1 MDKNINKQ
9 NVYISEEEN
18 TLNWIEIQSSFKKSF
33 GNEIYNSWLQKISLV
48 KEYNDYLILGVPT
61 RFFRDWIVSRYLDKI
76 LEQVKSFKLSLNRI
90 EFKIIEEN
98 KQNQELIKIDQLNK
112 VTEIKDSILNYNRL
126 NPNLSFESFIKGKS
140 NEIALSY
147 SKKVCDYVS
156 RYNPLYIC
164 GGVGLGKTHLLNA
177 IGLETQ
183 KDNNVMF
190 ISAERFMYHFIKSI
204 KKNDMVNF
212 KDFFRKSSVFII
224 DDIQF
229 ISGKESLQEEF
240 FHTFNSLIEKGSQI
254 IISSDRPPMKLDRV
268 QERIKSRL
276 SGGLVVDIEAPDL
289 DLKIKIL
296 KKKIE
301 EIQNQFKENIDLSD
315 EVINYIAS
323 ESKTNIRELIGVL
336 NRVIAFSRVHNK
348 VLTTVD
354 CKNILKDVFSQIRVI
369 TVDKIQNIVSNYFNI
384 ALSDML
390 SQRRSRPLARPR
402 QIAMYLAK
410 KMTSRSLPEIG
421 RRFAN
426 RDHTTV
432 IHAVKTITRLSDQD
446 DEMKKILI
454 KLKVFC
460 WNSEEMQFIV
470 KRDILLKSLNFV
482 QGVVEKKNTLPIL
495 SNVLLQLKE
504 KKLTIV
510 ATDLDIVFHDEIE
523 DVKVLKE
530 GSTTTSAAILYDI
543 LRKISSNS
551 ELNFD
556 LKNENKLSLKE

>member
-1 MDKNINKQ
+1 MDKNNFKK
-9 NVYISEEEN
+9 NNLHSSEEEN
-18 TLNWIEIQSSFKKSF
+18 TLKWEEVQKGFKDTF
-33 GNEIYNSWLQKISLV
+33 GSEVYNSWLQKLTLI
-48 KEYNDYLILGVPT
+48 KEFNDYLILGVPT

-98 KQNQELIKIDQLNK
+98 RQNQDLIKIDELNK

-126 NPNLSFESFIKGKS
+126 NPNLNFNSFIKGKS
-140 NEIALSY
+140 NDIAVSY
-147 SKKVCDYVS
+147 AKKVCEHLS
-156 RYNPLYIC
+156 RYNPLYIS

-177 IGLETQ
+177 IGLELQ
-183 KDNNVMF
+183 NDNNVMF

-240 FHTFNSLIEKGSQI
+240 FHTFNSLMDKGSQI
-254 IISSDRPPMKLDRV
+254 IISSDRHPMKLDRV

-276 SGGLVVDIEAPDL
+276 AGGLVVDIDVPDFE
-289 DLKIKIL
+289 LKAEII

-301 EIQNQFKENIDLSD
+301 EIQSQFKENINLND

-323 ESKTNIRELIGVL
+323 ECKTNIRELIGVL

-348 VLTTVD
+348 SLDISD
-354 CKNILKDVFSQIRVI
+354 CKKILRDVFSQIKVI
-369 TVDKIQNIVSNYFNI
+369 TVDKIQNTVSNFFNI
-384 ALSDML
+384 ALSEML

-402 QIAMYLAK
+402 QIAMFLAK
-410 KMTSRSLPEIG
+410 KMTTRSLPEIG

-432 IHAVKTITRLSDQD
+432 IHAVKTITRLSEQD
-446 DEMKKILI
+446 DEMKKNISQI
-454 KLKVFC
+454 
-460 WNSEEMQFIV
+460 
-470 KRDILLKSLNFV
+470 KSL
-482 QGVVEKKNTLPIL
+482 
-495 SNVLLQLKE
+495 LL
-504 KKLTIV
+504 
-510 ATDLDIVFHDEIE
+510 
-523 DVKVLKE
+523 
-530 GSTTTSAAILYDI
+530 
-543 LRKISSNS
+543 
-551 ELNFD
+551 
-556 LKNENKLSLKE
+556 EN

>member
-1 MDKNINKQ
+1 MENKNLKNTNIY
-9 NVYISEEEN
+9 VSEEEK
-18 TLNWIEIQSSFKKSF
+18 TLNWEEIQISFKKTF
-33 GNEIYNSWLQKISLV
+33 GEEIYNSWLQKISLV
-48 KEYNDYLILGVPT
+48 KEYNDFLILGVPT

-76 LEQVKSFKLSLNRI
+76 LEQVKSFKMSLNRI

-98 KQNQELIKIDQLNK
+98 KSSQEFIKINELNK

-126 NPNLSFESFIKGKS
+126 NPSLNFEGFIQGKS
-140 NEIALSY
+140 NDIALSY
-147 SKKVCDYVS
+147 SKKVCEHLS

-177 IGLETQ
+177 IGLELQ
-183 KDNNVMF
+183 NDNNVMY

-229 ISGKESLQEEF
+229 ISGKDSLQEEF
-240 FHTFNSLIEKGSQI
+240 FHTFNSLMDKGSQI

-276 SGGLVVDIEAPDL
+276 AGGLVVDIDIPDFE
-289 DLKIKIL
+289 LKTKII
-296 KKKIE
+296 KKKIL
-301 EIQNQFKENIDLSD
+301 EIQEQFKENISLSD

-336 NRVIAFSRVHNK
+336 NRVIAFSRVHNRA
-348 VLTTVD
+348 LTLVD
-354 CKNILKDVFSQIRVI
+354 CKNILKYVFNQIRVI
-369 TVDKIQNIVSNYFNI
+369 TVDKIQNTVSNYFNI
-384 ALSDML
+384 ALSEML

-432 IHAVKTITRLSDQD
+432 IHAVKTITRLSEQD
-446 DEMKKILI
+446 DEMKKNISQI
-454 KLKVFC
+454 
-460 WNSEEMQFIV
+460 
-470 KRDILLKSLNFV
+470 KSL
-482 QGVVEKKNTLPIL
+482 
-495 SNVLLQLKE
+495 LLEQ
-504 KKLTIV
+504 
-510 ATDLDIVFHDEIE
+510 
-523 DVKVLKE
+523 
-530 GSTTTSAAILYDI
+530 
-543 LRKISSNS
+543 
-551 ELNFD
+551 
-556 LKNENKLSLKE
+556 

>member
-1 MDKNINKQ
+1 MENNNIKKQ
-9 NVYISEEEN
+9 NAFVSEEEK
-18 TLNWIEIQSSFKKSF
+18 TLNWEEIQTSFKKNF
-33 GNEIYNSWLQKISLV
+33 GTEVYNSWLQKISLV

-98 KQNQELIKIDQLNK
+98 KKNQEYIKIDELNK

-126 NPNLSFESFIKGKS
+126 NPNLNFESFIQGKS
-140 NEIALSY
+140 NDIALSY
-147 SKKVCDYVS
+147 SKKVCEHIS
-156 RYNPLYIC
+156 RYNPLYVC

-177 IGLETQ
+177 IGIELQ
-183 KDNNVMF
+183 HNNNVMF

-240 FHTFNSLIEKGSQI
+240 FHTFNSLMDKGSQI
-254 IISSDRPPMKLDRV
+254 IISADRAPMKLDRV

-276 SGGLVVDIEAPDL
+276 AGGLVVDIEAPDL
-289 DLKIKIL
+289 DLKIKII

-301 EIQNQFKENIDLSD
+301 EIESQFKEKINLSD
-315 EVINYIAS
+315 EVVNYLAS
-323 ESKTNIRELIGVL
+323 ESKTNIRELIGIL
-336 NRVIAFSRVHNK
+336 NRIIAFSRVHNK
-348 VLTTVD
+348 DLNISD
-354 CKNILKDVFSQIRVI
+354 CKNILKDVFNQIKVI
-369 TVDKIQNIVSNYFNI
+369 TVDKIQNVVSNYFNI
-384 ALSDML
+384 ALSEML

-410 KMTSRSLPEIG
+410 KMTTRSLPEIG

-432 IHAVKTITRLSDQD
+432 IHAVKTITRLSEQD
-446 DEMKKILI
+446 DEMKKNISQI
-454 KLKVFC
+454 
-460 WNSEEMQFIV
+460 
-470 KRDILLKSLNFV
+470 KSL
-482 QGVVEKKNTLPIL
+482 
-495 SNVLLQLKE
+495 LLEQ
-504 KKLTIV
+504 
-510 ATDLDIVFHDEIE
+510 
-523 DVKVLKE
+523 
-530 GSTTTSAAILYDI
+530 
-543 LRKISSNS
+543 
-551 ELNFD
+551 
-556 LKNENKLSLKE
+556 

>member
-1 MDKNINKQ
+1 MKKITSKKQ
-9 NVYISEEEN
+9 NVYVSEEEK
-18 TLNWIEIQSSFKKSF
+18 TLNWEDIQASFKKTF
-33 GNEIYNSWLQKISLV
+33 GSEIYNSWLQKITLM

-76 LEQVKSFKLSLNRI
+76 LAKVKEFKLSLNRI
-90 EFKIIEEN
+90 EFKIVEE
-98 KQNQELIKIDQLNK
+98 KQSQEFLKINEINK

-126 NPNLSFESFIKGKS
+126 NTNLNFDNFVKGKS

-147 SKKVCDYVS
+147 SKKVCEHIS

-177 IGLETQ
+177 IGLELQ
-183 KDNNVMF
+183 SENNVMY

-254 IISSDRPPMKLDRV
+254 IISSDRAPMKLDRV
-268 QERIKSRL
+268 QDRIKSRL
-276 SGGLVVDIEAPDL
+276 AGGLVVDIDTPDI
-289 DLKIKIL
+289 DLKINIL
-296 KKKIE
+296 KKKIQE
-301 EIQNQFKENIDLSD
+301 VQYQFKESINLSD
-315 EVINYIAS
+315 DVLNFIAS

-348 VLTTVD
+348 ELNTND
-354 CKNILKDVFSQIRVI
+354 CKNILKDVFNQTRVI
-369 TVDKIQNIVSNYFNI
+369 TVDKIQNVVSNYFNI
-384 ALSDML
+384 ALSEML

-410 KMTSRSLPEIG
+410 KMTTRSLPEIG

-432 IHAVKTITRLSDQD
+432 IHAVKTITRLSEQD
-446 DEMKKILI
+446 DEMKKNINQI
-454 KLKVFC
+454 KG
-460 WNSEEMQFIV
+460 
-470 KRDILLKSLNFV
+470 LLLE
-482 QGVVEKKNTLPIL
+482 Q
-495 SNVLLQLKE
+495 
-504 KKLTIV
+504 
-510 ATDLDIVFHDEIE
+510 
-523 DVKVLKE
+523 
-530 GSTTTSAAILYDI
+530 
-543 LRKISSNS
+543 
-551 ELNFD
+551 
-556 LKNENKLSLKE
+556 